1 MKISLSFIWAGL
13 IAFIVLFWM
22 LSDNLIDIFV
32 SDQKSM
38 DENIEIN
45 QENIEVNNS
54 SLVVSALKV
63 KNENVPVYFRSTGV
77 TRSIFDIQIT
87 TRREGFIKDIFIK
100 DGSFINKG
108 DVIIK
113 LENGTL
119 DKELKA
125 ANALLL
131 AEKNKL
137 KLIEKKFEEGGSYS
151 KNLESAQASLLKAKK
166 IFESSKK
173 LEAKGIK
180 TELDVVEKFA
190 NFKVAE
196 AALSDLLNISEDV
209 EVTESLSNL
218 EKIIFEIEKIKEQIA
233 FTNITSPRTGWIEN
247 IEVDVG
253 EYVHYNMAVA
263 RLIGLRE
270 LVLDMQIPQSN
281 IGDIKLGDP
290 VEVTFN
296 KKQYYKGRV
305 QKIGAIAN
313 DSTRTFDVEIYI
325 KNSDANLRA
334 GMSGEAKII
343 IDKVM
348 AFRMS
353 PAHLTTDNSGTLYAK
368 TIGPNEAV
376 ENRAIK
382 IIKTQNNLAYISGLS
397 DNSIVLKTGQAYL
410 KEGDKPKFKISG
422 GEE

>member
-45 QENIEVNNS
+45 QENIEVNNT

-63 KNENVPVYFRSTGV
+63 KNESVPVYLRSTGV
-77 TRSIFDIQIT
+77 TRSIFDIQVT
-87 TRREGFIKDIFIK
+87 TRREGFIKDIFVK

-151 KNLESAQASLLKAKK
+151 KNLESAQASILKAKK

-196 AALSDLLNISEDV
+196 AVLSDLLDVSKEV
-209 EVTESLSNL
+209 EVTETQSNL
-218 EKIIFEIEKIKEQIA
+218 EKIIFDIEKIKEQIA
-233 FTNITSPRTGWIEN
+233 FTNIISPRTGWIEN

-253 EYVHYNMAVA
+253 EHVHYNMVVA

-290 VEVTFN
+290 VEVTFD
-296 KKQYYKGRV
+296 KKQYYKGEV

-313 DSTRTFDVEIYI
+313 DSTRTFDVEVYI
-325 KNSDANLRA
+325 KNLDASLRA
-334 GMSGEAKII
+334 GMSGEAKIT

-353 PAHLTTDNSGTLYAK
+353 PAHLNADNSGTLYAK

-397 DNSIVLKTGQAYL
+397 DNSIVLKTGQAFL

>member
-38 DENIEIN
+38 DDNIEIN

>member
-196 AALSDLLNISEDV
+196 AALSDLLDISEDV

-218 EKIIFEIEKIKEQIA
+218 EKIIFDIEKIKEQIA
-233 FTNITSPRTGWIEN
+233 FTIITSPRTGWIEN